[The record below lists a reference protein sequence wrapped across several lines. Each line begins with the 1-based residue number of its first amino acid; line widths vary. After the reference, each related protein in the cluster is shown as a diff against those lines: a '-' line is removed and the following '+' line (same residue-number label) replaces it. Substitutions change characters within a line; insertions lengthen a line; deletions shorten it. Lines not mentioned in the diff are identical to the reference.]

1 MPSFT
6 ITQEEKEENTATFIF
21 EPLEQGYGHTLGNAL
36 RRAMLD
42 SLTGAA
48 ITQVKIKGIRHQF
61 STLKGMSE
69 DVVEFILNLK
79 RIRVRYDGD
88 EPQTLRLEAQGPGEI
103 KASQIKAP
111 PMVSII
117 NKDQILGTLANKK
130 VGLEAELQVERGTG
144 YSSAEERKSNQI
156 GVIPIDATFTPV
168 LQVSYHVEATRV
180 GGRTDLDRLILKV
193 ITDGT
198 LKPTEALHQTAKL
211 LEAYFRQV
219 YEPKVKAEK
228 PGYYEQA
235 QGLMHADH
243 VRVAQRM
250 RGDSV
255 DSPWVDHQGFF
266 GEKLLPSCLSPEQVD
281 ERVNTILDRRNNPQW
296 WHGIAEKAEAALR
309 WLPKFSVH
317 LR

>member
-1 MPSFT
+1 MIMPSFT

-228 PGYYEQA
+228 PQVEDVAASEIYKLTVEELDLSTRIANALRKGGYRTV
-235 QGLMHADH
+235 ADL
-243 VRVAQRM
+243 VEAPEKDIAKVKNL
-250 RGDSV
+250 
-255 DSPWVDHQGFF
+255 
-266 GEKLLPSCLSPEQVD
+266 GEKSVEII
-281 ERVNTILDRRNNPQW
+281 R
-296 WHGIAEKAEAALR
+296 KALKKKDVSLR
-309 WLPKFSVH
+309 E
-317 LR
+317 

>member
-130 VGLEAELQVERGTG
+130 VGLEAELEVERGTG

-228 PGYYEQA
+228 PQVEDVAASEIYKLTVEELDLSTRIANALRKGGYRTV
-235 QGLMHADH
+235 ADL
-243 VRVAQRM
+243 VEAPEKDIAKVKNL
-250 RGDSV
+250 
-255 DSPWVDHQGFF
+255 
-266 GEKLLPSCLSPEQVD
+266 GEKSVEII
-281 ERVNTILDRRNNPQW
+281 R
-296 WHGIAEKAEAALR
+296 KALKKKDVSLR
-309 WLPKFSVH
+309 E
-317 LR
+317 

>member
-228 PGYYEQA
+228 PQVEDVAASEIYKLTVEELDLSTRIANALRKGGYRTV
-235 QGLMHADH
+235 ADL
-243 VRVAQRM
+243 VEAPEKDIAKVKNL
-250 RGDSV
+250 
-255 DSPWVDHQGFF
+255 
-266 GEKLLPSCLSPEQVD
+266 GEKSVEII
-281 ERVNTILDRRNNPQW
+281 R
-296 WHGIAEKAEAALR
+296 KALKKKDVSLR
-309 WLPKFSVH
+309 E
-317 LR
+317 